1 MHDATGDNLECKNIV
16 GGGGYNTATRLISWD
31 ITNFPDFWT
40 SQLTFILKINNICLN
55 YLLNLPVACLESF
68 FSEVHQYLQTTE

>member
-1 MHDATGDNLECKNIV
+1 MHELTATGDHLECKNIV

-40 SQLTFILKINNICLN
+40 SQLTFILKIKKNITIF
-55 YLLNLPVACLESF
+55 V
-68 FSEVHQYLQTTE
+68 